1 MKTLIFVVFGVIVFS
16 MGLQLYINKKKIGEG
31 LSSHILGHPL
41 NALVWLSGR
50 RDIIGSLIPKN
61 SIILLGSLV
70 ETYWVTKGDQVK
82 INIEGMESI
91 SVNFV

>member
-1 MKTLIFVVFGVIVFS
+1 MYITTSSFIEIFPKPSIK
-16 MGLQLYINKKKIGEG
+16 N
-31 LSSHILGHPL
+31 
-41 NALVWLSGR
+41 NAER
-50 RDIIGSLIPKN
+50 NIRPKN

-70 ETYWVTKGDQVK
+70 ETHWVTKGDEVN